1 MKTNA
6 AHQNLENH
14 YGRES
19 ANKQTASRRETPDRP
34 LQSNN
39 HESVLVE
46 KEGYINSLE
55 KRIEEFEAE
64 RADLQNLI
72 KDKSYQIANLNNQNK
87 YLQSEFSKQ
96 SVYIQHVNNVNNEFN
111 KILASFASE
120 LKSLHDAR
128 ATRILRALRGFSL
141 KKLFAAFSQLSIE
154 GNLDLPT
161 GCEATHGDLL
171 ISGWAFAKA
180 GSIRKVEAFLDEFRL
195 GEVFYGIARPDILN
209 VYPSHSKV
217 ECGFEANISFKPD
230 QVETGAKVLKV
241 IVTDN
246 KGNHREFIRLV
257 IVEEAKNLPAGVAL
271 TGVNY
276 APQGPMN
283 PELQKAA
290 YLSWVIKNEPK
301 PSELA
306 KQREESASWGYKPL
320 ISIVTPIYKTPPEL
334 LAAAI
339 ESVFNQTYEN
349 WELCLVDG
357 ASDKP
362 EIKKILKTYA
372 KRDSRVRVKFLE
384 TNLGIAGNSN
394 EAVKMARG
402 EFIALLDHDDELS
415 ADALY
420 ENVLLFNRHPE
431 ADMVYSDEDKLDA
444 QDSRCE
450 PYFKPDWSPD
460 FFCSSMYT
468 CHLGVYRKSLIDK
481 IGGFRSG
488 FDGAQ
493 DYDLVLRLTEHTDR
507 IYHIPKILYHWRQT
521 AGSTALS
528 LETKDYAKEAQI
540 KAVSEHFKRLN
551 IDAEVS
557 PGLADNLL
565 RVKRKLSARPKV
577 SIIIPTRDQVT
588 LLRNCIKSIQL
599 RSTYHNY
606 EIIIVDNNSSEP
618 ETLEYL
624 KEISKEPA
632 VSVIE
637 YPHEFNFA
645 AINNFAVNHAD
656 GELLLFLNNDIEVI
670 SDEWLEAMVEHAVR
684 PEVGVVGARLLYS
697 NNLIQHAGVIIGV
710 GGVAG
715 HSHKYY
721 PGDHPGYFSRSKAI
735 QNLSAVTAACMM
747 VRTEVFKSLGGFDEK
762 NLAVAFN
769 DVDFC
774 LKVRQKELLII
785 YTPYA
790 ELYHYESISRGTD
803 QTPEKALRFQKEVEY
818 MMESWNGTLQNDPY
832 YNPNLTLE
840 KEDFS
845 INGVVK
851 SNKTE

>member
-6 AHQNLENH
+6 SHQNLEKQ
-14 YGRES
+14 YGRDA
-19 ANKQTASRRETPDRP
+19 ANKQSVNRRETQDCP
-34 LQSNN
+34 LQSDN
-39 HESVLVE
+39 HENVLAA
-46 KEGYINSLE
+46 KEEYIGSLE

-87 YLQSEFSKQ
+87 YLQSELSKQ
-96 SVYIQHVNNVNNEFN
+96 SVYIQHFNNVNNEFN
-111 KILASFASE
+111 KMLANFTSE
-120 LKSLHDAR
+120 LKSMHDAR
-128 ATRILRALRGFSL
+128 ATRILQALRGFSL

-154 GNLDLPT
+154 GNLDLPA
-161 GCEATHGDLL
+161 GCEVTSGNLL
-171 ISGWAFAKA
+171 ISGWAFAK
-180 GSIRKVEAFLDEFRL
+180 GGNITRVEAFLDEFRL
-195 GEVFYGIARPDILN
+195 GEVFYGVARPDIAS
-209 VYPSHSKV
+209 VYPSQSKA
-217 ECGFEANISFKPD
+217 EYGFEADISFKPE
-230 QVETGAKVLKV
+230 QVGIGVKTLKV
-241 IVTDN
+241 VVADT

-257 IVEEAKNLPAGVAL
+257 IVEEAKNLPAGVTTVGA
-271 TGVNY
+271 NHS
-276 APQGPMN
+276 PQGPLN

-290 YLSWVIKNEPK
+290 YLSWIIKNEPK

-306 KQREESASWGYKPL
+306 KQREASASWSYRPL
-320 ISIVTPIYKTPPEL
+320 ISIVTPVYNTPPEL
-334 LAAAI
+334 LEAAI
-339 ESVFNQTYEN
+339 ESVLNQTYEN
-349 WELCLVDG
+349 WELCLADG
-357 ASDKP
+357 ASGKP
-362 EIKKILKTYA
+362 EIKKILETYA
-372 KRDSRVRVKFLE
+372 RRDSRVRVKFLE

-394 EAVKMARG
+394 EAIKMAQG

-420 ENVLLFNRHPE
+420 ENVLLLNRHPD

-468 CHLGVYRKSLIDK
+468 CHLGLYRKSLIDK
-481 IGGFRSG
+481 IGGFRCG

-493 DYDLVLRLTEHTDR
+493 DYDLVLRLTELTDR

-528 LETKDYAKEAQI
+528 LDTKNYAKEAQI
-540 KAVSEHFKRLN
+540 KAVSEHFQRLS
-551 IDAEVS
+551 IEAEVS

-577 SIIIPTRDQVT
+577 SIIIPTRDQVE
-588 LLRNCIKSIQL
+588 LLRNCVNSIQL
-599 RSTYHNY
+599 RSRYHNY
-606 EIIIVDNNSSEP
+606 EIIIVNNNSSKS

-624 KEISKEPA
+624 EEISNEPA

-670 SDEWLEAMVEHAVR
+670 SEEWLEAMVEHAVR
-684 PEVGVVGARLLYS
+684 PEVGAVGARLLYS
-697 NNLIQHAGVIIGV
+697 NNLIQHAGVIIGI

-747 VRTEVFKSLGGFDEK
+747 VRAEVFKSLGGFDEK

-774 LKVRQKELLII
+774 LKIRQKGLLII

-790 ELYHYESISRGTD
+790 ELYHYESISRGAD
-803 QTPEKALRFQKEVEY
+803 QTPEKALRFRKEVEY
-818 MMESWNGTLQNDPY
+818 MMGNWNGTLHNDPY

-845 INGVVK
+845 INGVHR
-851 SNKTE
+851 